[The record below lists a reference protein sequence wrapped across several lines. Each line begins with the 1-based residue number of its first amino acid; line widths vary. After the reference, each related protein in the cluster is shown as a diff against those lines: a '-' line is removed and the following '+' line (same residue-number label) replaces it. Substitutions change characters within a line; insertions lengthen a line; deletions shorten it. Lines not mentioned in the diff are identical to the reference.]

1 MLTSS
6 NACLGQMNRL
16 YHLGLFK
23 NTEDETSLHLT
34 PIQSMVQ
41 MKPSFD
47 YLDMAEKRLKESA
60 AAKDQEDNA
69 AYSTEEE
76 ADSEVD
82 TKPELVT
89 LKYGAVGQNN
99 QATQEQEQNW
109 INVEF
114 VKPAEA
120 SKLRESLECKRCGT
134 KLKLEATSNEDLI
147 RKSVDFN
154 LVNQVNNSEPPVKT

>member
-1 MLTSS
+1 
-6 NACLGQMNRL
+6 
-16 YHLGLFK
+16 
-23 NTEDETSLHLT
+23 
-34 PIQSMVQ
+34 MVQ

-76 ADSEVD
+76 ADSEAD

-89 LKYGAVGQNN
+89 LKYGAVGQNI
-99 QATQEQEQNW
+99 QAAQEQEQNW

-114 VKPAEA
+114 AKSTEA
-120 SKLRESLECKRCGT
+120 SKLRESLECKRRST

-154 LVNQVNNSEPPVKT
+154 LVNQINNSEPPVKT

>member
-1 MLTSS
+1 
-6 NACLGQMNRL
+6 MNRL

-89 LKYGAVGQNN
+89 LKYGAVGQNF

-114 VKPAEA
+114 AKSTAET
-120 SKLRESLECKRCGT
+120 SKLRESLECKRRST